1 MPVKIE
7 NVPIEPIGNG
17 GRGNGAFREFVFA
30 LRDLKK
36 GQSFLW
42 ELSSNDRMAVAIV
55 QMLLDRQFITRR
67 QDKGQFRVGRIL

>member
-7 NVPIEPIGNG
+7 SVPIEPVGNG

-42 ELSSNDRMAVAIV
+42 ELSSNDRMAVSIV
-55 QMLLDRQFITRR
+55 QMLLDRQFITRK
-67 QDKGQFRVGRIL
+67 QDNGKFRIGRIL

>member
-1 MPVKIE
+1 MSLKIE
-7 NVPIEPIGNG
+7 NIPVEPIGNNH
-17 GRGNGAFREFVFA
+17 RGNGAFREFVFA

-42 ELSSNDRMAVAIV
+42 DLSSNDRMAVAIV

-67 QDKGQFRVGRIL
+67 QNDGKFRVGRIL

>member
-7 NVPIEPIGNG
+7 NIAIEPIGNG
-17 GRGNGAFREFVFA
+17 GRGNGAFRDFVFA

-42 ELSSNDRMAVAIV
+42 DLSSNDRMAIAIV
-55 QMLLDRQFITRR
+55 QMLLDRQFLTRK
-67 QDKGQFRVGRIL
+67 QDCGKFRVGRTL